1 MTELAIA
8 MRASVTEQPAVV
20 VGLASIRS
28 EIVNALYDEGLEVA
42 LAERADA
49 VADLCRDGSPSLI
62 VLLSDRSGPGASSA
76 LSSLRDAWPKAHLVF
91 VCASIQ
97 GWEIRAALAAGADG
111 IVLGAAASSTL
122 GPCLRAVQAG
132 QICVPRSHGR
142 QINRPVLSLR
152 EKQILG
158 LVAMGYTNSQ
168 IAERLYLAEST
179 IKSHLSSVYC
189 KLEVRSRYEAA
200 DLVLNPERGMAL
212 GTLALG
218 SESRE

>member
-1 MTELAIA
+1 VLVCM
-8 MRASVTEQPAVV
+8 
-20 VGLASIRS
+20 
-28 EIVNALYDEGLEVA
+28 AL
-42 LAERADA
+42 
-49 VADLCRDGSPSLI
+49 
-62 VLLSDRSGPGASSA
+62 
-76 LSSLRDAWPKAHLVF
+76 
-91 VCASIQ
+91 Q
-97 GWEIRAALAAGADG
+97 GWEVRAALAAGADG
-111 IVLGAAASSTL
+111 IVLGETAAVAL

-132 QICVPRSHGR
+132 QICVPRGHGR

-218 SESRE
+218 SEPRE

>member
-1 MTELAIA
+1 MSEIAVAI
-8 MRASVTEQPAVV
+8 RSSPVLLPVVV
-20 VGLASIRS
+20 VGSGTVRS
-28 EIVNALYDEGLEVA
+28 EVVSALYDEGLEVSVAESIEA
-42 LAERADA
+42 LSER
-49 VADLCRDGSPSLI
+49 CGDGSPSLI
-62 VLLSDRSGPGASSA
+62 VFIGDRSAPG
-76 LSSLRDAWPKAHLVF
+76 LSGTLGSMRESWPKAHLVL
-91 VCASIQ
+91 VCVALQ
-97 GWEIRAALAAGADG
+97 GWEVRAALAAGADG
-111 IVLGAAASSTL
+111 IVLGETAAVAL

-132 QICVPRSHGR
+132 QICVPRGHGR

-218 SESRE
+218 SEPRE

>member
-1 MTELAIA
+1 VSELAVA
-8 MRASVTEQPAVV
+8 TRSSPVLLPAVV
-20 VGLASIRS
+20 VGSGSVRS
-28 EIVNALYDEGLEVA
+28 EVVSALYDEGIEVS
-42 LAERADA
+42 
-49 VADLCRDGSPSLI
+49 VADNVEALEERCSDGLPSLI
-62 VLLSDRSGPGASSA
+62 VLVGDRSGPG
-76 LSSLRDAWPKAHLVF
+76 LSGTLGSMRESWPKAHLVF
-91 VCASIQ
+91 VCTAIQ

-111 IVLGAAASSTL
+111 IVLAETASAAL

-132 QICVPRSHGR
+132 QICVPHGHGR

-218 SESRE
+218 SELRE